1 MPTSYNA
8 WISFT
13 LIPSFSPEAEP
24 HWLLTCKPNLLHLC
38 QPLAVI
44 IFKAKIIN
52 CYTAQF
58 ARPLVITLCLWQQ
71 MWQRYDINL
80 ASEAVISPVLFLW
93 SRHLFFTQWRVYMTS
108 AVHIRVWLSLE
119 KYVSLQHFVFDKLR
133 SDYDDLAVCC
143 DCWPRFRDIFND
155 VTGDS
160 CTRSC
165 NLWKSSLSLRQISV
179 IQLSGDLHRHREDG
193 LSEPDV
199 SKCILVFG
207 LYVCLKSERQTL
219 GCFHTCID

>member
-24 HWLLTCKPNLLHLC
+24 HWLLTCKPNLLH
-38 QPLAVI
+38 PLPATRCHYLQG
-44 IFKAKIIN
+44 KDNKLLH
-52 CYTAQF
+52 CTEF

-80 ASEAVISPVLFLW
+80 ASEAVISPVSFLW
-93 SRHLFFTQWRVYMTS
+93 SRHLFFTQWRGYMTS
-108 AVHIRVWLSLE
+108 AVHIGVWLSLE

-133 SDYDDLAVCC
+133 SDYDYDGN
-143 DCWPRFRDIFND
+143 CWPRFRDIFND
-155 VTGDS
+155 VTGDN

-165 NLWKSSLSLRQISV
+165 NIWKSEPLS
-179 IQLSGDLHRHREDG
+179 D
-193 LSEPDV
+193 
-199 SKCILVFG
+199 
-207 LYVCLKSERQTL
+207 
-219 GCFHTCID
+219 